1 MHQIGYPPQK
11 GFPVDG
17 VGVSNPDPIPKTHNR
32 SLQIWSN
39 LFLCLQ
45 FSSPKHAVPGYFCPY
60 QSQLTA
66 DSQPEVFIVY
76 YNDCLKV
83 IMIEGLSIMPH
94 DFRNFE
100 L

>member
-1 MHQIGYPPQK
+1 MFAVFFPQTCS
-11 GFPVDG
+11 PWLLL
-17 VGVSNPDPIPKTHNR
+17 PIPEPVN
-32 SLQIWSN
+32 
-39 LFLCLQ
+39 C
-45 FSSPKHAVPGYFCPY
+45 
-60 QSQLTA
+60 